1 MATRIRKTHFLI
13 ALLSAWMGS
22 FKRALAEGG
31 TGSIGGATAPGSA
44 HTHAFTGT
52 APAGAE
58 VEAATGTG
66 YATAAQ
72 VVTTTEN
79 FTLGLNQYAGH
90 WLLVQGEAPC
100 LIVSH
105 PAVTGAPV
113 ALTVFGLAPPTSGSA
128 FKILRAPT
136 PAGANAAESAHT
148 HTAGSLSAGAASDV
162 HLDAGEFT
170 VTAPV
175 ASDLAT
181 SITLAKALVVSYA
194 EHIADDLAHLLPDT
208 TNDLPDPVEDILAS
222 IVSLTEVMDVANG
235 IKDSLNLHF
244 TQAGVHPNDD
254 VARTIT
260 SPDATDQGSANTLL
274 NEIRTDLNAHMGDAL
289 ALPGWRAVEG

>member
-1 MATRIRKTHFLI
+1 MATRVRKSHFII
-13 ALLSAWMGS
+13 ALLSAWMSS

-31 TGSIGGATAPGSA
+31 IGSVSGATAAGSA

-58 VEAATGTG
+58 VEATTGTG

-72 VVTTTEN
+72 VVTTTES
-79 FTLGLNQYAGH
+79 FTAGLNQYAGH
-90 WLLVQGEAPC
+90 WLLAEGQAPC
-100 LIVSH
+100 LIASH
-105 PAVTGAPV
+105 PAAAAAPLV
-113 ALTVFGLAPPTSGSA
+113 LTVFGLAPPTAAVA

-136 PAGANAAESAHT
+136 PAGTNGNESAHT
-148 HTAGSLSAGAASDV
+148 HTAGSLSAGAAPDV

-181 SITLAKALVVSYA
+181 SITLAKALVVAYA
-194 EHIADDLAHLLPDT
+194 EHIADDLAHLTPDT
-208 TNDLPDPVEDILAS
+208 ANELPYPVEDILP
-222 IVSLTEVMDVANG
+222 ITDLTAVMVVANG
-235 IKDSLNLHF
+235 IKELLNLHF
-244 TQAGVHPNDD
+244 TQAGVHANDD

-274 NEIRTDLNAHMGDAL
+274 NELRTDLNAHMADAL
-289 ALPGWRAVEG
+289 SLPGWRAVEQ